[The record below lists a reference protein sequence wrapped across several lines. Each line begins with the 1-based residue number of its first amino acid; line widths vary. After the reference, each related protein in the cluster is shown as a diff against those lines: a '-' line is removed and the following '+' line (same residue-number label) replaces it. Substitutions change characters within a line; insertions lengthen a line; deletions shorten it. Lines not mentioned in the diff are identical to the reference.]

1 MMETMDGMVTEKNVG
16 VQAVTGQE
24 NVLVSEAVAPKGE
37 EVAEEKK
44 VPVNALDLLLGGD
57 MNKIKLPT
65 KRIEITRLSE
75 AYGSPFCVT
84 LQAISASKW
93 EELQDMALKIQ
104 GKDLDI
110 DTNLLQIFVVME
122 SVLDDSGKPLFK
134 NKELMMKFG
143 SPTPKELVKN
153 ILLSGEIVSIYGAV
167 SDISG
172 FKDSSIAEV
181 KN

>member
-24 NVLVSEAVAPKGE
+24 NVLVSEAVAPTNEG
-37 EVAEEKK
+37 VTAEKK
-44 VPVNALDLLLGGD
+44 IPVNALDLLLGGD
-57 MNKIKLPT
+57 MDKIKLPT
-65 KRIEITRLSE
+65 KRVEITRLSE
-75 AYGSPFCVT
+75 VYGSPFYVT
-84 LQAISASKW
+84 LQAVSAGKW

-134 NKELMMKFG
+134 NKD
-143 SPTPKELVKN
+143 PTRQLQGP
-153 ILLSGEIVSIYGAV
+153 
-167 SDISG
+167 
-172 FKDSSIAEV
+172 
-181 KN
+181 

>member
-1 MMETMDGMVTEKNVG
+1 METMDGMVTEKNVG

-24 NVLVSEAVAPKGE
+24 NILVSDAVAPKSE
-37 EVAEEKK
+37 EVTEEKK
-44 VPVNALDLLLGGD
+44 VPINALDLLLGGD

-75 AYGSPFCVT
+75 VYGYPFCVT
-84 LQAISASKW
+84 LQAVSASKW

-143 SPTPKELVKN
+143 SPTPKELIKK
-153 ILLSGEIVSIYGAV
+153 ILLSGEIVNIYGAV

-172 FKDSSIAEV
+172 FKESSIEEV